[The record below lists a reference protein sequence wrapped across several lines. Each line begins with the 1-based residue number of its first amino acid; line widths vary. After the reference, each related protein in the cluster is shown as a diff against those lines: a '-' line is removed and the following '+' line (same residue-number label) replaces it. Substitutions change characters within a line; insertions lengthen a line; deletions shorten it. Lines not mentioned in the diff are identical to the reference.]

1 MKRKKSTHE
10 MSIPVSALIGMGICI
25 LLTVLMS
32 MLGAMLVD
40 SERLDIEAMKWL
52 SVVIYIVSAF
62 LGTWT
67 ALSIGKQKLAIITGI
82 TIGGTVLVLICAGML
97 FWGSTLGSVLTG
109 ILSIA
114 AGGLVACMI
123 KLKIGSVHKKK
134 RKPVFR

>member
-10 MSIPVSALIGMGICI
+10 MSIPVSAIIGMGVCI

-52 SVVIYIVSAF
+52 SVVIHIVSAF

-82 TIGGTVLVLICAGML
+82 TNSGAVLVLICAGML
-97 FWGSTLGSVLTG
+97 FWGSTFGSVLTG

-123 KLKIGSVHKKK
+123 KLKTGSDHKKK
-134 RKPVFR
+134 RKPAFR

>member
-1 MKRKKSTHE
+1 MKRKKSTRE
-10 MSIPVSALIGMGICI
+10 ISVPVSALIGTGICI
-25 LLTVLMS
+25 LLMVLMS

-40 SERLDIEAMKWL
+40 SERLDVEAMKWL
-52 SVVIYIVSAF
+52 SVVIHIVSAF
-62 LGTWT
+62 LGTWV

-82 TIGGTVLVLICAGML
+82 TISGAVLVLICAGML
-97 FWGSTLGSVLTG
+97 FWGSTLGTVLTG

-134 RKPVFR
+134 RKHAFR

>member
-1 MKRKKSTHE
+1 MKRKKSTRE
-10 MSIPVSALIGMGICI
+10 ISVPVSALLGTGICI
-25 LLTVLMS
+25 LLMVLMS

-52 SVVIYIVSAF
+52 SVVIHIVSAF
-62 LGTWT
+62 FGTWV

-82 TIGGTVLVLICAGML
+82 TICGAVLVLICAGML
-97 FWGSTLGSVLTG
+97 FWGSTLGTVLTG

-134 RKPVFR
+134 RKPAFR